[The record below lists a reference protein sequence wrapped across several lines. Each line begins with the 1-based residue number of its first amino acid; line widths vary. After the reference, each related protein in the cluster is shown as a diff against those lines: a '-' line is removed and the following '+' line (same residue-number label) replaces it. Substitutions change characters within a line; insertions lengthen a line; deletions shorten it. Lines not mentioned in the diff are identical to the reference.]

1 MRLQSIEETRRRK
14 SMVQTRRKKSKSVAA
29 FIGIVLF
36 LTISP
41 LVKADTA
48 VSVKICQKMATPT
61 FSNADKSYIHTARKF
76 FVIEG
81 NSGEKATVSE
91 VVKNNGIVI
100 YSGDSLRNGNFKHEV
115 QLKQGVNSIT
125 VTALDACGNT
135 RTSET
140 FLVNQDRGQMP
151 PFTWSV
157 LSQNLIEE
165 MHLATWMVSKL

>member
-14 SMVQTRRKKSKSVAA
+14 SMVQTRRKKSNSVAA
-29 FIGIVLF
+29 FIAVVLF

-48 VSVKICQKMATPT
+48 VSVKICQKMDTPT

-76 FVIEG
+76 FVVEG
-81 NSGEKATVSE
+81 NSGEKATVNE
-91 VVKNNGIVI
+91 VVKNNGTAI
-100 YSGDSLRNGNFKHEV
+100 YTGDSLSNGNFKHEV
-115 QLKQGVNSIT
+115 QLKQGDNSIT
-125 VTALDACGNT
+125 VTALDACGNIK
-135 RTSET
+135 TSEML
-140 FLVNQDRGQMP
+140 LVNQDRGQMP

>member
-1 MRLQSIEETRRRK
+1 M
-14 SMVQTRRKKSKSVAA
+14 
-29 FIGIVLF
+29 
-36 LTISP
+36 
-41 LVKADTA
+41 
-48 VSVKICQKMATPT
+48 
-61 FSNADKSYIHTARKF
+61 
-76 FVIEG
+76 
-81 NSGEKATVSE
+81 
-91 VVKNNGIVI
+91 VKNNGIVI

-125 VTALDACGNT
+125 VTALDACGYT